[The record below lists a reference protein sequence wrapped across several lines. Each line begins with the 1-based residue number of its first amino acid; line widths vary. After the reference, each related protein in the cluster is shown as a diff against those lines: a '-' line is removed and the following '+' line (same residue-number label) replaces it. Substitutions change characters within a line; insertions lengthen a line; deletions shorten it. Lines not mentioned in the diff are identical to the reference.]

1 MKLMIRLEMKNYNMI
16 LTENA
21 AIFRLEKLINMNFL
35 LVKKYYLLIKAK
47 FTCSPLGQA
56 LEKQTKT
63 IDNQGKKQIKAL
75 EEHGK

>member
-21 AIFRLEKLINMNFL
+21 AIFRLEKMINMNFL